1 MHGVRDAGRASYA
14 RGRTDESDLR
24 ALAATAGGGRLG
36 MVSART
42 AATTTVVDFQGD
54 VRYSAPGNG
63 WGASVAVCYRVS
75 PGPSLPHPV
84 PLRTVTC

>member
-1 MHGVRDAGRASYA
+1 MRGVRDAGRASYA
-14 RGRTDESDLR
+14 RGRTDEPDLR
-24 ALAATAGGGRLG
+24 ALAATVGGGRLG

-54 VRYSAPGNG
+54 ERYSAPGNG
-63 WGASVAVCYRVS
+63 WGASVVVCYRVS
-75 PGPSLPHPV
+75 PGPSLPPPV